1 MSWSSMIFARSII
14 KRDPSLHWNGADY
27 VELTSKDQAQIHQLR
42 RRQLHALRTRDAKL
56 AFELSSPSVQASCQT
71 PCRYQAYMDSGYG
84 FVGESSDERV
94 GPIVI
99 TPHGLGQYIELDPD
113 QASAIGALYL
123 LERQHDGSW
132 KNSGIVPLEYDIRLG
147 AA

>member
-14 KRDPSLHWNGADY
+14 NRDPSLHWNGADF
-27 VELTSKDQAQIHQLR
+27 VELTDRDQHMIQQLR
-42 RRQLHALRTRDAKL
+42 SRHLHALRTRDAKL

-71 PCRYQAYMDSGYG
+71 PRRYQAYMDSGYG
-84 FVGESSDERV
+84 FVAESSAERV

-113 QASAIGALYL
+113 AATAIGALFL
-123 LERQHDGSW
+123 LERQNDGTW
-132 KNSGIVPLEYDIRLG
+132 KNSGIIPLEYDIRLG